1 MSEEFKR
8 AHFRNCTYI
17 SSITSRGLVLRVTVF
32 LLLLLAPAG
41 VLAQDS
47 LSLDHFLA
55 AAKKRSPALRMAAN
69 ALRSAEAARNELR
82 TGGLPRISGVAG
94 ATYAP
99 LPPVFGYD
107 AALSNGGQVG
117 AQIVLRQSLYDGG
130 ARSLRD
136 DQSALDLRR
145 LTLESTLAE
154 QDLEFTVRGTFIEAL
169 RADAVAALL
178 HEGLERLEGYADL
191 VRRMNK
197 SGLVTY
203 TDVLKVDMQASS
215 AHAAIA
221 GAEQDA
227 AAARVAL
234 GEAVGEILPAGAVLA
249 GSLDR
254 MVAATPEGGGED
266 SLPQPPLDMKV
277 ADVLVAH
284 GDVERKLIARE
295 NLPVVEITADA
306 GYLRSLENFRLPA
319 DERIR
324 GFGYSVGIGVEIP
337 ILQWGA
343 IGLRGEQKELAAD
356 DLRQKREMLRR
367 SLAAEFRRTA
377 GGLSTARTQLKILRA
392 GSARA
397 EENFLLT
404 KSMYAG
410 GGAPA
415 MEVLAAHQALSDS
428 RLAEI
433 QARATILLLSARR
446 DRLIT
451 HDSVPPP

>member
-1 MSEEFKR
+1 M
-8 AHFRNCTYI
+8 
-17 SSITSRGLVLRVTVF
+17 RVTVVLLF
-32 LLLLLAPAG
+32 LFSSAG
-41 VLAQDS
+41 GLAQDS

-69 ALRSAEAARNELR
+69 ALRSAEAARSELG
-82 TGGLPRISGVAG
+82 TGGLPRISGLAG

-117 AQIVLRQSLYDGG
+117 AQILLRQSVYDGG
-130 ARSLRD
+130 VRSLRD

-145 LTLESTLAE
+145 LALESTLAE
-154 QDLEFTVRGTFIEAL
+154 QDLEFAVRGAFIEAL

-178 HEGLERLEGYADL
+178 REGLERLEGYAEL
-191 VRRMNK
+191 VRRMNR

-203 TDVLKVDMQASS
+203 TDVLKVDMQAAS
-215 AHAAIA
+215 ARSAIA
-221 GAEQDA
+221 GAGQDA
-227 AAARVAL
+227 ASARVVL
-234 GEAVGEILPAGAVLA
+234 GEAAGEQIHAGALLA
-249 GSLDR
+249 GSLEG
-254 MVAATPEGGGED
+254 MVAAAGSGEED
-266 SLPQPPLDMKV
+266 SLPRAPLDMKV
-277 ADVLVAH
+277 ADVLVAR
-284 GDVERKLIARE
+284 GEVERRLAARE
-295 NLPVVEITADA
+295 SFPVVEITADA

-319 DERIR
+319 EERIR
-324 GFGYSVGIGVEIP
+324 GFGYSIGIGVEIP

-377 GGLSTARTQLKILRA
+377 GGLSTARAQLRVLRE
-392 GSARA
+392 GSAKA
-397 EENFLLT
+397 DENFLLT

-410 GGAPA
+410 GGALA
-415 MEVLAAHQALSDS
+415 LEVLAAHQALSDS

-433 QARATILLLSARR
+433 QTRAAILLLSARR
-446 DRLIT
+446 DRLLT